1 MDGLVDMRV
10 DGFESRMKTGEVEL
24 RAVLIVDG
32 HETDIHMSNLRELSW
47 HMGPAGDKATETL
60 LPVARRI
67 FEAIYQTGHYSL
79 K

>member
-1 MDGLVDMRV
+1 MDGLVDARV
-10 DGFESRMKTGEVEL
+10 EGFESRMKTGEVEL

-32 HETDIHMSNLRELSW
+32 HETDVHMSNIRELTW
-47 HMGPAGDKATETL
+47 HMGAAENKATEGL

-67 FEAIYQTGHYSL
+67 FEAIYQSGRYSM